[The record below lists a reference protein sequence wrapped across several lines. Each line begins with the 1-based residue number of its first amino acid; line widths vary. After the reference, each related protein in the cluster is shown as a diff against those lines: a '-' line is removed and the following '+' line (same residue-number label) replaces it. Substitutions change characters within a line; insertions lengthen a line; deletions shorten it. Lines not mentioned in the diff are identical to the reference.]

1 MSEPT
6 PDSITVQLSPGQV
19 DVPGILA
26 TPGILAKLS
35 ELAAKM
41 NAPSAEQPLRGP
53 GARGHVCHRCQ
64 APATQ
69 QWPRHATPDEAEDW
83 HAAREQH
90 IRAHNDGR
98 PETEYVSDRTDTV
111 TVAVHGCDE
120 HVVDEPHR
128 THDADCGGHGACQCG
143 ESK

>member
-6 PDSITVQLSPGQV
+6 NDSVTVMLSPGAFHA
-19 DVPGILA
+19 PGIPA
-26 TPGILAKLS
+26 
-35 ELAAKM
+35 ELAEKL
-41 NAPSAEQPLRGP
+41 NAPTAGWPRSRRQSDRAT
-53 GARGHVCHRCQ
+53 CHRCGD
-64 APATQ
+64 PATQ

-98 PETEYVSDRTDTV
+98 AEAEYISDRSDTV
-111 TVAVHGCDE
+111 TLAVHGCDE
-120 HVVDEPHR
+120 HVVPEPHR

-143 ESK
+143 GDRG

>member
-1 MSEPT
+1 MGAVAMTDQPFLLPDYMPAPT
-6 PDSITVQLSPGQV
+6 IG
-19 DVPGILA
+19 G
-26 TPGILAKLS
+26 
-35 ELAAKM
+35 ELALMRRDGGAGIRDR
-41 NAPSAEQPLRGP
+41 AP
-53 GARGHVCHRCQ
+53 GHTCHRCH

-98 PETEYVSDRTDTV
+98 PEADYVANRADAV
-111 TVAVHGCDE
+111 TLAVHGCNN
-120 HVVDEPHR
+120 HVVDDPRR

-143 ESK
+143 GVE